1 MVYVM
6 LGSGVLAEFTY
17 EEALKFHQDNLD
29 KQRERLGEIS
39 EDLEWLMKQR
49 TVAEVNTSR
58 LFNFSNTER
67 KAARAQAAQATSA

>member
-17 EEALKFHQDNLD
+17 AEALKFHQDNLD
-29 KQRERLGEIS
+29 KQRTRLSEIS

-58 LFNFSNTER
+58 LFNFSNMER
-67 KAARAQAAQATSA
+67 KAAREEAAKASA